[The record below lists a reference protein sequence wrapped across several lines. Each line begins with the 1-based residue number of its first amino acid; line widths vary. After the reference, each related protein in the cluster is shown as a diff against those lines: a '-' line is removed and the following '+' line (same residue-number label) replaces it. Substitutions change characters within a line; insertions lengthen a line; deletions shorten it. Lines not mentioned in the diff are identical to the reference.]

1 MAVGIDHVEVRR
13 NGERIEDV
21 QVFFGDGH
29 ELRLIQRDGKV
40 RCQMDSGHVSAIL
53 DASGPGCDFERAVNL
68 LRLHLRHVAQDE
80 TF

>member
-1 MAVGIDHVEVRR
+1 MAVAIDHVEVRR
-13 NGERIEDV
+13 DGERIEDV
-21 QVFFGDGH
+21 QVRFGDGH
-29 ELRLIQRDGKV
+29 ELRLIRRDGKV
-40 RCQMDSGHVSAIL
+40 RCRMHSGHVSAVL